1 MSATSNSTG
10 AFTYTVVSGPA
21 TISGATVTLTGAGTV
36 VLMASEAAD
45 SNYAA
50 GSKNATFTVG
60 LGTPTIAFTVP
71 NQSYGAAPFAV
82 SASSNSTGAFTYSVV
97 SGPATISG
105 ATVTLTGAGTVV
117 LMASEAADSN
127 YAAGSKNATFT
138 VGLGT
143 PTIAFTVSNQS
154 YGAAPF
160 AVSASSNSTGAFTY
174 SVVSGPATIS
184 GATVTLTGAGTVVL
198 MASEAADS
206 NYAAGSKNATFTV
219 GLGTPTIAFTV
230 PNQSYGAAPFA
241 VSASSNSTG
250 AFTYTV
256 VSGPAT
262 ISGATVT
269 LTGAGTV
276 VLMASEAADSN
287 YAAGSKN
294 ATFTVGL
301 GTPTIAFTVPNQTYG
316 AAPFAVSCELELD
329 RGVHLHGGVG
339 PGDDLGR
346 DRHPDRG
353 RHRGAQA
360 SEAADSNY
368 AAGSKNATFTVGLGT
383 PTIAFT
389 VPNQTYGAAPFAV
402 ARRRTRPGRSPTRWS
417 RARRR
422 SRARPSP

>member
-1 MSATSNSTG
+1 M
-10 AFTYTVVSGPA
+10 VSGPA

-71 NQSYGAAPFAV
+71 NQ
-82 SASSNSTGAFTYSVV
+82 T
-97 SGPATISG
+97 
-105 ATVTLTGAGTVV
+105 
-117 LMASEAADSN
+117 
-127 YAAGSKNATFT
+127 
-138 VGLGT
+138 
-143 PTIAFTVSNQS
+143 
-154 YGAAPF
+154 
-160 AVSASSNSTGAFTY
+160 
-174 SVVSGPATIS
+174 
-184 GATVTLTGAGTVVL
+184 
-198 MASEAADS
+198 
-206 NYAAGSKNATFTV
+206 
-219 GLGTPTIAFTV
+219 
-230 PNQSYGAAPFA
+230 YGAAPFA

-316 AAPFAVSCELELD
+316 AAPFAVSASSNST
-329 RGVHLHGGVG
+329 GAFTYTVVSG
-339 PGDDLGR
+339 PATIS
-346 DRHPDRG
+346 
-353 RHRGAQA
+353 GATVTLTGAGTVVLMA

-402 ARRRTRPGRSPTRWS
+402 SASSNSTGAFTYTVVSGPATISGATVTLTGAGTVVLMASEAADSNYAAGSKNATFTVGLGTPTIAFTVPNQTYGAAPFAVSASSNSTGAFTYTVVSGPATISGATVTLTGAGTVVLMASEAADSNYAAGTKNATFTVGLGTPTIAFTVPNQTYGAAPFAVSATLELDRGVHLHGGLGPGDDLGRDRHPDRGGH
-417 RARRR
+417 RGAHGV
-422 SRARPSP
+422 